1 MKQMQI
7 AIGALKSELEQTRK
21 SLELERLETS
31 RLTSRMKDTEILYRS
46 RGEEAIKEEKSQK
59 QKELEIEIR
68 EMLMFLLLNNNN
80 FMGFRGRTRDDYRD
94 KAEKNERALTELN
107 GVLVQKIQ
115 ELERIKSQYHESINN
130 VHMLEGKLLEKLQE
144 DEVFIS

>member
-1 MKQMQI
+1 
-7 AIGALKSELEQTRK
+7 
-21 SLELERLETS
+21 
-31 RLTSRMKDTEILYRS
+31 
-46 RGEEAIKEEKSQK
+46 
-59 QKELEIEIR
+59 
-68 EMLMFLLLNNNN
+68 
-80 FMGFRGRTRDDYRD
+80 MGFRGRARDDYRE

-144 DEVFIS
+144 DEVFIR

>member
-46 RGEEAIKEEKSQK
+46 RGEEAIKEEKSQR
-59 QKELEIEIR
+59 QKDLEIEIR
-68 EMLMFLLLNNNN
+68 EM
-80 FMGFRGRTRDDYRD
+80 
-94 KAEKNERALTELN
+94 
-107 GVLVQKIQ
+107 
-115 ELERIKSQYHESINN
+115 
-130 VHMLEGKLLEKLQE
+130 
-144 DEVFIS
+144 